1 MKTNQRL
8 RMLTPRVV
16 VAMFAVSGNT
26 QAPVVEQV
34 RNSCLF
40 LVLMYSVLALRIF
53 IPSDITTLPRA
64 LGY

>member
-34 RNSCLF
+34 R
-40 LVLMYSVLALRIF
+40 IF